1 MVDIEILYRVQV
13 LSIERIF
20 DRMGP
25 GLTFALHIICT
36 YVGLEGLGFL

>member
-25 GLTFALHIICT
+25 GFHFDFCPTHHLYLC
-36 YVGLEGLGFL
+36 GS